1 MQKHPINGRFVPAA
15 IPINVNVIGGPQPVS
30 APIPHGPL
38 SAPGDLDDYT
48 RADIVKEAARR
59 STVSGGTI
67 QEQAAIVAAE
77 RGVSIDPTF
86 NPLAG
91 I

>member
-15 IPINVNVIGGPQPVS
+15 IPINVNVVGGPQPVS

-48 RADIVKEAARR
+48 RAEIVKEAARR
-59 STVSGGTI
+59 STDQGGTI
-67 QEQAAIVAAE
+67 QQRMDEVAKE
-77 RGVSIDPTF
+77 RNVSVDSTF